1 MKLNTAYKENDEIK
15 HQIDDLRR
23 DKIRRTKV
31 VKRLEKKYRNK
42 QNDNDAL
49 QQQLDEANEA
59 TNQYKYYYYY
69 LKYRAK
75 LESVEI
81 HETIKAELTEF
92 DEFWM
97 EGIRE
102 LDRQKERMQQEEQR
116 LIATR
121 TATAVAEE
129 WHEDPKITKLK
140 VYNTI
145 MFWDCAKK
153 GIDLK
158 TQAEQVNEYQHAF
171 ETMAESSGINDYKQ
185 IIETIAE
192 FEDANFA
199 SVQRISALNDELTK
213 LETECSS
220 LKEQL
225 GVAKLSQGGTNH
237 ENRIKILNNLN
248 NEIQQSEQK
257 TEEYH
262 QSLTKSQLL
271 LQQLK
276 RSISTIFKR
285 VGCEDEI
292 LLKEFSIQGVTETNV
307 LNIMGVI
314 EQRVMEIA
322 QMYYLQQKGIL
333 PELIEQCNSLSSNSP
348 PPKLNIDENTTAF
361 KGRQSLINSVQPLHP
376 PQVPSVTEIPD
387 DIDDDNNNN
396 NICTGT
402 IGSLRNNDNNKDE
415 AVPLSLDEIKK
426 SAIQTVNKL
435 YITNQN
441 NTLVRAPPPAMSR
454 IGSRVSIVSQSRSH
468 VSTPSGL
475 RPHLLRNVPSIVAA
489 RRKMSMNSNESGGN
503 TPISNDQSQQE
514 LN

>member
-1 MKLNTAYKENDEIK
+1 M
-15 HQIDDLRR
+15 
-23 DKIRRTKV
+23 
-31 VKRLEKKYRNK
+31 
-42 QNDNDAL
+42 
-49 QQQLDEANEA
+49 EAV
-59 TNQYKYYYYY
+59 Q
-69 LKYRAK
+69 
-75 LESVEI
+75 I
-81 HETIKAELTEF
+81 HETIKEELAEF

-102 LDRQKERMQQEEQR
+102 LDRQKQRMEQEEQR

-121 TATAVAEE
+121 AAMAVAEE

-140 VYNTI
+140 NYNTL

-153 GIDLK
+153 GMDLK
-158 TQAEQVNEYQHAF
+158 MQAEQVNEYQKAF
-171 ETMAESSGINDYKQ
+171 ETMAEASGINDYKQ
-185 IIETIAE
+185 IIDTIAE
-192 FEDANFA
+192 FEDANFS
-199 SVQRISALNDELTK
+199 SVQRISSLNDELTK
-213 LETECSS
+213 LETECSQ
-220 LKEQL
+220 LKEKL
-225 GVAKLSQGGTNH
+225 SEAKLSQGGTNH

-257 TEEYH
+257 TQEYH

-276 RSISTIFKR
+276 KSISTIFKR

-348 PPKLNIDENTTAF
+348 PPKLNIDENTTTAF
-361 KGRQSLINSVQPLHP
+361 KGRQSLINQVQPLHP
-376 PQVPSVTEIPD
+376 PQVPSVMEIPD
-387 DIDDDNNNN
+387 ETEDDNNNTN
-396 NICTGT
+396 NANNTGT
-402 IGSLRNNDNNKDE
+402 IGSLRNNDNNE
-415 AVPLSLDEIKK
+415 AVPLSLEEIKK

-454 IGSRVSIVSQSRSH
+454 IGSRVSIVSQTRSH

-475 RPHLLRNVPSIVAA
+475 RPHLLRNAPSLAAA
-489 RRKMSMNSNESGGN
+489 RRKMSLNSNESGTPNTGGGN
-503 TPISNDQSQQE
+503 TPVSNNPSQKD